1 MSVSIP
7 QPRGL
12 PLIGNIADIDRNAP
26 VQSMMRLA
34 RIHGPFFRM
43 SFFGREVYIAGS
55 QALVDELCDE
65 SRFQKALHPPLKEL
79 RALAGDALF
88 TAYTDEPN
96 WEKAHRL
103 LMPAFGP
110 VGVRGMFDR
119 MLDIAEQM
127 FVRWERF
134 GPDATI
140 DVADNMTRLTLDTIA
155 LCAFDYRFNSF
166 YQDEMHPFVA
176 AMVRALEDAGQR
188 AQRPELINNLMVRS
202 RQRLAADQAVLDG
215 VARQL
220 VDERRRDPV
229 RGGKP
234 DLLDIMLDGADPVTG
249 EKLSDENIIHQ
260 MITFLVAGHETT
272 SGLLSFATHLLLEN
286 PEVLHE
292 ARRLIDEVLGSEP
305 PRIED
310 LDKLRYIDQ
319 ILMETLRIWPTA
331 PAFAVTP
338 TAPTVIGGQYP
349 LEPGDLVLVLEPI
362 LHRDPAVWG
371 ADVEAFRPERFAA
384 DAMAAL
390 PANAW
395 KPFGNGKRACIGRAF
410 ALQEAKLVL
419 TMMLQRFDL
428 ALVDPGNRLEV
439 VETLTLK
446 PHGLRVRARRR
457 DLAAP
462 RRRSL
467 PSATPPRPLT
477 QAKPEP
483 APGAPQLLVLFGSNT
498 GTAEAF
504 AARIANEAADH
515 GFAPVLAALDD
526 YAGKLPDQGAL
537 VVVTASYE
545 GQPPDNAGQFVAWAE
560 QLGADSLGNL
570 GFAVFGCGNRQWSR
584 TYQAVPKRVDAAL
597 EKAGAARV
605 SERGE
610 GDADSDLFGAFDA
623 WLPKLWENLGVTFGQ
638 ARGADVTDTSLRVDV
653 LRNARTEAL
662 RLAEM
667 DQATVVENRELVA
680 IDAPGARSKRHIE
693 IALPSGMTYR
703 SGDYLAVLARNPDA
717 LIDRVLRRFALPADA
732 QLMLERP
739 GANQGGALPLGRPV
753 AAIDLLANYV
763 ELSQP
768 ATRAQVKALAAATRC
783 PPERTPLER
792 LAGDEYEAEVLGLRV
807 SVIDLLDRF
816 QSCELSLAAYLAMLP
831 PLRARQYS
839 ISSSPLWRE
848 DHVTLTLAVLDQ
860 PAHSGIGRFQGV
872 ASTYLAGLEAGARLS
887 VVVRPSH
894 VAFHPPEDPRTPI
907 VLVCAGTGIAP
918 FRGFLQERAIQKAA
932 GQAVGSALLFF
943 GVDHPEVDFLYRDE
957 LARWQEG
964 GVVEVMTAFSAAPEG
979 DITYVQHRLWQERT
993 RVAELFLQGATVF
1006 VCGDGRHMAPAVR
1019 ETFLRIYSD
1028 VTGASNEAAAAW
1040 ADQMERDHA
1049 RYVSDVFA

>member
-26 VQSMMRLA
+26 IQSLMRLA

-43 SFFGREVYIAGS
+43 TFFDREIYIAGS

-88 TAYTDEPN
+88 TAYTEEPN

-134 GPDATI
+134 GPDAVI

-166 YQDEMHPFVA
+166 YQNEMHPFVA
-176 AMVRALEDAGQR
+176 AMVRALEDSGQR
-188 AQRPELINNLMVRS
+188 AQRPDLMKNLMVAS
-202 RQRLAADQAVLDG
+202 KHRLAADQAVLEG

-220 VDERRRDPV
+220 VEERRRNPE
-229 RGGKP
+229 RGSQQ
-234 DLLDIMLDGADPVTG
+234 DLLGIMLEGADPVTG
-249 EKLSDENIIHQ
+249 EKLSDQNIIHQ

-286 PEVLHE
+286 PGVLQE
-292 ARRLIDEVLGSEP
+292 ARRVIGEVLGSET
-305 PRIED
+305 PRVED

-338 TAPTVIGGQYP
+338 TATTMIGGQYP

-371 ADVEAFRPERFAA
+371 TDVEAFRPERFAP
-384 DAMAAL
+384 DAVAAR

-428 ALVDPGNRLEV
+428 SLVDPGYRLEV

-446 PHGLRVRARRR
+446 PHGLTVRARSRGIV
-457 DLAAP
+457 AP
-462 RRRSL
+462 HQRSVT
-467 PSATPPRPLT
+467 PTIPPRPLT

-483 APGAPQLLVLFGSNT
+483 APGATPLLVLFGSNT

-504 AARIANEAADH
+504 ANRVANEALGY
-515 GFAPVLAALDD
+515 GFAPVLAPLDD
-526 YAGKLPDQGAL
+526 YAGKLPDKGAL
-537 VVVTASYE
+537 VLVTASYE
-545 GQPPDNAGQFVAWAE
+545 GQPPDNAGQFVAWVE
-560 QLGADSLGNL
+560 ELGADALGGL
-570 GFAVFGCGNRQWSR
+570 RFAVFGCGNRQWSR
-584 TYQAVPKRVDAAL
+584 TYQAVPQRVDAAL

-605 SERGE
+605 IKRGE

-623 WLPKLWENLGVTFGQ
+623 WLPKLWEDLGAAFGQ
-638 ARGADVTDTSLRVDV
+638 EPSTEITNNPLTVEV

-662 RLAEM
+662 RLTEM

-703 SGDYLAVLARNPDA
+703 AGDYLAVLARNPDA
-717 LIDRVLRRFALPADA
+717 QIDRVLRRFGLPADA
-732 QLMLERP
+732 QLMLERA
-739 GANQGGALPLGRPV
+739 GANQAGALPLGRPV
-753 AAIDLLANYV
+753 AAVDLLANYV
-763 ELSQP
+763 ELGQP
-768 ATRAQVKALAAATRC
+768 ATRAQVTALAAATRC
-783 PPERTPLER
+783 PPEKAPLER
-792 LAGDEYEAEVLGLRV
+792 LAGDEYEAEVLGRRV

-816 QSCELSLAAYLAMLP
+816 QSCDLSLAVYLSMLP

-848 DHVTLTLAVLDQ
+848 DHLTLTVAVLDQ
-860 PAHSGIGRFQGV
+860 PAQSGIGRFQGV
-872 ASTYLAGLEAGARLS
+872 ASTYLAELEAGARLS

-894 VAFHPPEDPRTPI
+894 VAFHPPEDPQTPI
-907 VLVCAGTGIAP
+907 ILVCAGTGIAP
-918 FRGFLQERAIQKAA
+918 FRGFIQERAIQKAA
-932 GQAVGSALLFF
+932 GQSVGPALLFF
-943 GVDHPEVDFLYRDE
+943 GIDHPEVDFLYRDE
-957 LARWQEG
+957 LAQWQKQ
-964 GVVEVMTAFSAAPEG
+964 GVVEVLTAFSAAPEG
-979 DITYVQHRLWQERT
+979 DIAYVQHRLWQERT

-1019 ETFLRIYSD
+1019 ETFLRIYRD
-1028 VTGASNEAAAAW
+1028 VTGASEDAAAAW

>member
-1 MSVSIP
+1 VSIP

-12 PLIGNIADIDRNAP
+12 PLIGNIADIDRSAP

-43 SFFGREVYIAGS
+43 TFFGREIYIAGS

-88 TAYTDEPN
+88 TAHTDEPN
-96 WEKAHRL
+96 WGKAHRL

-134 GPDATI
+134 GPDAVI

-166 YQDEMHPFVA
+166 YQNEMHPFVA
-176 AMVRALEDAGQR
+176 AMVRALEDSGQR
-188 AQRPELINNLMVRS
+188 AQRPELIKSLMVGS
-202 RQRLAADQAVLDG
+202 KHRLAADQAVLEA

-220 VDERRRDPV
+220 LEERRRDPA
-229 RGGKP
+229 RGSKR
-234 DLLDIMLDGADPVTG
+234 DLLGIMLDGTDAVTG
-249 EKLSDENIIHQ
+249 EKLGDENIILQ

-286 PEVLHE
+286 PNVLQD
-292 ARRLIDEVLGSEP
+292 ARRVIDEVLGSET
-305 PRIED
+305 PRVED

-338 TAPTVIGGQYP
+338 TAPTMIGGQYP

-371 ADVEAFRPERFAA
+371 TDVEAFRPGRFAP

-428 ALVDPGNRLEV
+428 SLVDPGYRLEV

-446 PHGLRVRARRR
+446 PHGLTVRARSR
-457 DLAAP
+457 DIAAP
-462 RRRSL
+462 RQRTVTPL
-467 PSATPPRPLT
+467 TPPRPLT

-483 APGAPQLLVLFGSNT
+483 APGATPLLVLFGSNT
-498 GTAEAF
+498 GTTEAF
-504 AARIANEAADH
+504 AERVANEAADY

-526 YAGKLPDQGAL
+526 YAGKLPDKGAL

-545 GQPPDNAGQFVAWAE
+545 GQPPDNAGQFVAWIE
-560 QLGADSLGNL
+560 QMGADALGDL
-570 GFAVFGCGNRQWSR
+570 RFAVFGCGNRQWSR
-584 TYQAVPKRVDAAL
+584 TYQAVPKRVDTAL
-597 EKAGAARV
+597 EKAGAVRI

-623 WLPKLWENLGVTFGQ
+623 WLPGLWEDLGRAFGQ
-638 ARGADVTDTSLRVDV
+638 ERSADATDTALVVEV

-662 RLAEM
+662 RLTEM

-693 IALPSGMTYR
+693 ISLPSGMTYR
-703 SGDYLAVLARNPDA
+703 AGDYLAVLARNPDA
-717 LIDRVLRRFALPADA
+717 QVDRVLRRFSLPADA

-753 AAIDLLANYV
+753 AAADLFANYV
-763 ELSQP
+763 ELGQP
-768 ATRAQVKALAAATRC
+768 ATRAQVTALAAATRC
-783 PPERTPLER
+783 PPEKAPLER
-792 LAGDEYEAEVLGLRV
+792 LAGDEYETEVLGRRV

-816 QSCELSLAAYLAMLP
+816 QACELPLAIYLSMLP

-848 DHVTLTLAVLDQ
+848 DHLTLTLAVLDQ

-872 ASTYLAGLEAGARLS
+872 ASTYLAELEAGARLS

-894 VAFHPPEDPRTPI
+894 VAFHPPEKPQTPI
-907 VLVCAGTGIAP
+907 ILVCAGTGIAP

-932 GQAVGSALLFF
+932 GQAVGPALLFF
-943 GVDHPEVDFLYRDE
+943 GIDHPKIDFLYRDE
-957 LARWQEG
+957 LAQWERQ
-964 GVVEVMTAFSAAPEG
+964 GVVEVLTAFSAAPEG

-1028 VTGASNEAAAAW
+1028 VTGASKDAAAAW
-1040 ADQMERDHA
+1040 ADQIERDHA